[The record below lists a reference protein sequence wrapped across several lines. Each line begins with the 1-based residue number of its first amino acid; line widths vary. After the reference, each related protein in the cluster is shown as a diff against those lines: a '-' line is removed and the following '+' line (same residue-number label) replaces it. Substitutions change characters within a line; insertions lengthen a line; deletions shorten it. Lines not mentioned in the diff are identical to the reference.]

1 MQISP
6 KIIFPMQI
14 IDEKDPSAA
23 ETAYKILLAGDVFA
37 FATDT
42 VYGLAADASNPEA
55 INKIYQLK
63 KRDFSKPIAIFA
75 KDVES
80 AKKIFIFDKKSEEI
94 SAKYL
99 PGPLTMVLRT
109 NENAAKIL
117 AKNLNNNG
125 DDFIGFRVV
134 ANPFLKNLFEKFSG
148 FLAVTSANIS
158 GQNAAK
164 TSSEVIEQIPEI
176 ELIID
181 GKITHGIAS
190 TVVKIDNEKINV
202 IRKGP
207 IEL

>member
-1 MQISP
+1 
-6 KIIFPMQI
+6 MQI

-23 ETAYKILLAGDVFA
+23 EIAQKILVAGEVFA

-42 VYGLAADASNPEA
+42 VFGLAADASNPEA

-94 SAKYL
+94 AAKYL
-99 PGPLTMVLRT
+99 PGPLTMVLKT
-109 NENAAKIL
+109 NQNAAGFL
-117 AKNLNNNG
+117 AKNLNLNG
-125 DDFIGFRVV
+125 DNFIGFRVV
-134 ANPFLKNLFEKFSG
+134 TNPFLENLFEKFSG

-158 GQNAAK
+158 GKNAAT
-164 TSSEVIEQIPEI
+164 TSLEVIQQIPEI
-176 ELIID
+176 TLIVD

-190 TVVKIDNEKINV
+190 TVVKIDNEIINV